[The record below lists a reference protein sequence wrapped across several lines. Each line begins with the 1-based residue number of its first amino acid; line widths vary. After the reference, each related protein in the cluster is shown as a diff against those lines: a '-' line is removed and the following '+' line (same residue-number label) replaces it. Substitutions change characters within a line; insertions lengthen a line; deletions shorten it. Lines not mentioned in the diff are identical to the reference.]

1 MHKLLP
7 DCRYNVQLDVLK
19 QLEQRLREQ
28 ILAQRKTS
36 SNESTKQTLI
46 KLERDFER
54 VQATAQSYKS
64 KVTRQQK
71 QFQQRGGGNALS
83 GSYEN
88 NNAATT
94 LQQEQARFQMQV
106 QEDVSYT
113 DPLLLLFDTFRKCL
127 SHIYFT
133 VATS

>member
-1 MHKLLP
+1 M
-7 DCRYNVQLDVLK
+7 DVLK

-71 QFQQRGGGNALS
+71 QFQQRGGGTS
-83 GSYEN
+83 
-88 NNAATT
+88 
-94 LQQEQARFQMQV
+94 RFIGRRDDMDFFV
-106 QEDVSYT
+106 TVSCA
-113 DPLLLLFDTFRKCL
+113 DKVFEM
-127 SHIYFT
+127 
-133 VATS
+133 

>member
-1 MHKLLP
+1 M
-7 DCRYNVQLDVLK
+7 DVLK

-54 VQATAQSYKS
+54 VQATAQSCKS

-94 LQQEQARFQMQV
+94 LQQEQAGFQMQV

-113 DPLLLLFDTFRKCL
+113 DPLLCCFDTFRNL
-127 SHIYFT
+127 SLTYIFYCSDFMRK
-133 VATS
+133 